1 MKRSYDIQVAHRAG
15 NIVGECPL
23 WHVGE
28 QALYW
33 VDARRPALQRL
44 NPDGSVDIWPMP
56 HKIGSFVFREKG
68 GLIAAMQ
75 IGFCELD
82 LEPLAVRP
90 IVDPEPDKPDNRMN
104 DGKCDRRGRFWC
116 GTRDPTDHN
125 PGGSLYRLDP
135 DFRCTTM
142 DSGFIVSNGLAFSP
156 DDRSLVFGCTRGDVV
171 YRYDFDLD
179 TGAIG
184 GRRDYLR
191 TDGLP
196 WQVDGA
202 TFDAEG
208 YYWCALLGGGAVGRF
223 DPDGRLDRLV
233 EMPVRDP
240 TMCSFGGEDLATL
253 YVTSASVFLS
263 PDERTAQPL
272 AGSLFA
278 VHGLGVCGV
287 PEPFFAG

>member
-1 MKRSYDIQVAHRAG
+1 MKQTGDVKVVHRAG

-33 VDARRPALQRL
+33 IDARKPSLQRL
-44 NPDGSVDIWPMP
+44 GAGGAIEHWELP

-82 LEPLAVRP
+82 LDPLAIRP
-90 IVDPEPDKPDNRMN
+90 IIDPEPDKPDNRMN
-104 DGKCDRRGRFWC
+104 DGKCDRRGRFWS
-116 GTRDPTDHN
+116 GSRDPTDHN
-125 PGGSLYRLDP
+125 PGGALHRLDP
-135 DFRCTTM
+135 DFGCTTI
-142 DSGFIVSNGLAFSP
+142 DTGFIVFNGLAFSP
-156 DDRSLVFGCTRGDVV
+156 DDKTVVCGCTRGDVM

-179 TGAIG
+179 AGTISN
-184 GRRDYLR
+184 RRDFLR
-191 TDGLP
+191 TEHHA

-202 TFDAEG
+202 TFDSEG
-208 YYWCALLGGGAVGRF
+208 YYWCALLGGWAVGRF
-223 DPDGRLDRLV
+223 DPEGRLDTMVQL
-233 EMPVRDP
+233 PIQHP
-240 TMCSFGGEDLATL
+240 TMCSFGGLNLDVL
-253 YVTSASVFLS
+253 YVTSATVFLT
-263 PDERTAQPL
+263 PEERLAQPL

-278 VHGLGVCGV
+278 VRGLGARGV

>member
-1 MKRSYDIQVAHRAG
+1 MKRSYEIRVVHRAG

-23 WHVGE
+23 WHAGE

-33 VDARRPALQRL
+33 IDARKPALHRL
-44 NPDGSVDIWPMP
+44 NAGGGVDCWKLP
-56 HKIGSFVFREKG
+56 HKVGSFVFREKG
-68 GLIAAMQ
+68 GLVAAMQ
-75 IGFCELD
+75 IGFCEVD
-82 LEPLAVRP
+82 IEPLTVRP
-90 IVDPEPDKPDNRMN
+90 IVDPEPDKPENRMN

-116 GTRDPTDHN
+116 GSRDPTDHN
-125 PGGSLYRLDP
+125 PGGALYRLDP

-142 DSGFIVSNGLAFSP
+142 DTGFIVLNGLAFSP
-156 DDRSLVFGCTRGDVV
+156 DDRTLVCGCTRGDVI
-171 YRYDFDLD
+171 YRYDFDLES
-179 TGAIG
+179 GAIR
-184 GRRDYLR
+184 GRRDFLR

-202 TFDAEG
+202 TFDAAG

-233 EMPVRDP
+233 QLPVQHP
-240 TMCSFGGEDLATL
+240 TMCSFGGEDLDIL

-263 PDERTAQPL
+263 PTEKAAQPL

-278 VHGLGVCGV
+278 VHGLGVRGT
-287 PEPFFAG
+287 PEPFFAA